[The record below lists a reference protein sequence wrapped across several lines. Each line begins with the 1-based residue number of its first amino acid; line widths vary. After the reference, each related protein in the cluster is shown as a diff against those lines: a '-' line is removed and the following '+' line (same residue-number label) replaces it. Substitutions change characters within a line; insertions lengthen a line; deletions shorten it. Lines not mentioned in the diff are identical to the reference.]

1 MMKRAI
7 VIVLD
12 SFGIGSL
19 PDAEIFGDA
28 GSNTLGHIDE
38 YCYRNGISFNIPNL
52 LGMGLGKAYETV
64 NHKSLYTNVQK
75 TMPIYTFSGAAK
87 ELSAGK
93 DTSSGHWEMM
103 CCPVLKDFGYFRDL
117 KNSFPKEL
125 LNKIVDETSIAGYL
139 GNCHASGTTIINELG
154 DEHVK
159 TLNPI
164 FYTSADSVFQI
175 AAHEEHFGLQKLYDL
190 CEVVRG
196 ILAPYNIA
204 RVIAR
209 PFKGSNGKYERTKNR
224 RDYSLKPQTPTA
236 LDVCK
241 EQNGE
246 VVAIGKIDDIYANQ
260 GVTQIIHAYGLSDL
274 LQATIDAMN
283 EYQQNKTIIMTNLV
297 DFDMLYGHRR
307 DILGYKTALELLDTK
322 IPEIISNMVNGD
334 LLIFTADHGC
344 DPTWAGSDHTREHI
358 PIFGALK
365 LASKVGYKNI
375 GIRNTFSDLGASV
388 LFHLGLHN
396 STGIGESFINSQG

>member
-64 NHKSLYTNVQK
+64 NSKVLYTNAKNDIPV
-75 TMPIYTFSGAAK
+75 YTFSGAAK

-117 KNSFPKEL
+117 KNSFPQDL
-125 LNKIVDETSIAGYL
+125 LDKIVEKTDISGYL

-159 TLNPI
+159 TSKPI

-190 CEVVRG
+190 CEVVRE

-209 PFKGSNGKYERTKNR
+209 PFTGGNGKYERTKNR
-224 RDYSLKPQTPTA
+224 RDYSLTPQTPTV
-236 LDVCK
+236 LDICK
-241 EQNGE
+241 EQQGE
-246 VVAIGKIDDIYANQ
+246 VVAIGKIDDIYAHQ
-260 GVTQIIHAYGLSDL
+260 GVTQVIHAYGLNDL
-274 LQATIDAMN
+274 VQATIDAMN
-283 EYQQNKTIIMTNLV
+283 NYKLDKTIIMTNLV

-307 DILGYKTALELLDTK
+307 DVLGYKTALEVLDEK
-322 IPEIISNMVNGD
+322 IPDLVNNMLEGD

-344 DPTWAGSDHTREHI
+344 DPTWIGSDHTREYI
-358 PIFGALK
+358 PLFGAF
-365 LASKVGYKNI
+365 KVGNKVSYKNI
-375 GIRNTFSDLGASV
+375 GIRNSFSDLGASV
-388 LFHLGLHN
+388 LAHLGLRN
-396 STGIGESFINSQG
+396 STGFGEHFTDQEN